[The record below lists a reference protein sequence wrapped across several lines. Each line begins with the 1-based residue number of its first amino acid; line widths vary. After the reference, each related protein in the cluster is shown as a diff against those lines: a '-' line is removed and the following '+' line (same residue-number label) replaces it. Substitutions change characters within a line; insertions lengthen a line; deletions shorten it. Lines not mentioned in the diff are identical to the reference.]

1 MFMAA
6 ENYTLLTIN
15 DYLDIRTL
23 DRATIEK
30 HLREGLR
37 FELV

>member
-6 ENYTLLTIN
+6 ENYTLLTI
-15 DYLDIRTL
+15 DKYLDIRTL
-23 DRATIEK
+23 DKATIET
-30 HLREGLR
+30 HLSEGMR